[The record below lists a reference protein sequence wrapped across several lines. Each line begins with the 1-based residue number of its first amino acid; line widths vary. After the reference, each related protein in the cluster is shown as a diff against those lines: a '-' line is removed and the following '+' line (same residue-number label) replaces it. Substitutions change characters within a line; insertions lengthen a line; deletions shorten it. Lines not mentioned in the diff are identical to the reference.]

1 MQFSDVFR
9 RDRGGLIITCSGARS
24 QHVSTFPAVCFASV
38 AGSGLQNR
46 AGHCWK
52 IRFCLTKSI
61 MKFGG
66 GDIVAFIRGNFAS
79 RGFCADAFTEINSS
93 MATGVMFEADARAW
107 VTCFAAKNVLQDL
120 VGLGLCNAVCLGPK
134 RVMMTQT
141 SSGWE
146 GNTEAHTRKNTQAH
160 RHAYCVTL
168 IADFGSSQW
177 MMELQ
182 EELHQLPA
190 CVDLGS
196 AACQSRCQS
205 VAWELVVME
214 ASLGMN
220 SNSKHFLEVIK
231 SKSVLHKSNFITSF
245 EFQFGKWAT
254 LLVICR
260 ENNIQCFSWTRPKST
275 VVRPTAVSLVSDCS
289 KDSEQSTVA
298 EESCAQWIDYY
309 IHSISMR

>member
-1 MQFSDVFR
+1 
-9 RDRGGLIITCSGARS
+9 
-24 QHVSTFPAVCFASV
+24 
-38 AGSGLQNR
+38 
-46 AGHCWK
+46 
-52 IRFCLTKSI
+52 

-141 SSGWE
+141 SSGFE
-146 GNTEAHTRKNTQAH
+146 GNTEAHTRKNTQTH
-160 RHAYCVTL
+160 RHTYCVTL

-182 EELHQLPA
+182 EELQHLPA

-196 AACQSRCQS
+196 AACQSKVSERCLKAGS
-205 VAWELVVME
+205 DGGVTRYELE
-214 ASLGMN
+214 LET
-220 SNSKHFLEVIK
+220 FLEVIK
-231 SKSVLHKSNFITSF
+231 SKSVMHKATSSQALSFILVNGRHCWSF
-245 EFQFGKWAT
+245 VEKTTFSVFRGHARKALLFVPRRFIGFG
-254 LLVICR
+254 L
-260 ENNIQCFSWTRPKST
+260 QQGF
-275 VVRPTAVSLVSDCS
+275 
-289 KDSEQSTVA
+289 
-298 EESCAQWIDYY
+298 
-309 IHSISMR
+309 